1 MNHIY
6 KCKFNR
12 KSGTYTAVSEIAKGN
27 GKGSVVLQVLSVLML
42 SFTMA
47 GAQATPVVVG
57 NDWVQAGVSDYG
69 TLGSNGRT
77 PPGIL
82 YDPTGTHTFN
92 PKTDYLT
99 PGTPWQIFA
108 VKTAETGLQVN
119 NNEGRQDIKTTVSPT
134 STSTGSI
141 SSATWSGQYGDF
153 YNITNNYSVDKTIKG
168 IAVETELK
176 ALKDLSDVKFVT
188 ALDPDPDVGYH
199 GVSGTNNGRGTTTT
213 FAPEDWVYSAG
224 AVTGFPIGI
233 YSTSAY
239 RHNTG
244 ISSKWSTDPGFYL
257 AGTNDGNG
265 DYTIGLA
272 FYIGQ
277 LLSGSSAVLKYGYLM
292 ANSIGEIDPTET
304 DKTNIDLKKGF
315 YLGTHLGS
323 TVNPAF
329 EGGTLKLDKAGFY
342 ASNFTINHLGGTL
355 DANGNES
362 RFKGVFSDL
371 PGDSAGNLTITDGV
385 GHTGSVIFEG
395 QNTYTGKT
403 IVNNAALSLAGA
415 GGVSSSVGVDLVGS
429 QSIFDVSQVEAQA
442 TTIKDLSGVGGSKV
456 QTGRTLLTAGTA
468 NNTEYAG
475 AFTGDGGLVK
485 VGTGTLTLS
494 GDSSGFKGRNT
505 IQAGDLSV
513 NGVFSGVGLNI
524 KDTAT
529 LSGIGSVGG
538 IVTAE
543 RGAVI
548 SPAGGQ
554 LGALTLNNDYVGQE
568 GSKLLL
574 QTALGNDNSQ
584 TDKLVI
590 AGDTTG
596 SSVVSV
602 ENVNG
607 QGSLTNDGIKVID
620 VGGQSNASFS
630 LDRGYIPVRSY
641 EYRLIKNSLSN
652 PVDGDWYLRSSYRP
666 AVSNY
671 ISTLS
676 SNTETGFLSLSDL
689 HQRIGN
695 PYNPDL
701 QNKKVWGRFI
711 GSYIK
716 KSGENQFDYTQRSNG
731 IQFGSDVWSRVSE
744 SSKQQAGI
752 TAQYINSGIKAYDRQ
767 RVNVGLD
774 RYTGDVDGNL
784 YGVGGYYTWA
794 DKNTYVD
801 VVGQVNRI
809 ENQITDVYQQKN
821 HLNGWQVAAS
831 IEAGKSYSLKNNFK
845 LEPQAQLS
853 YVHTNYQKGQDD
865 LSIVNADNVDNI
877 RARLGAQLSK
887 DFSVKG
893 YPVSVYAL
901 ANLKHDLMGKNTIYL
916 QDKISG
922 NTDRVSEK
930 YGKNS
935 VELGIG
941 IQGQIGK
948 SAYLYGDFRHER
960 FFGNGH
966 QNQFKL
972 GLKVAF

>member
-12 KSGTYTAVSEIAKGN
+12 KSGTYSAVSEIAKGN
-27 GKGSVVLQVLSVLML
+27 AKGGVALQVLSSLML
-42 SFTMA
+42 SLGMA
-47 GAQATPVVVG
+47 GAEATPVVVG
-57 NDWVQAGVSDYG
+57 NDWVQAGISDHG
-69 TLGSNGRT
+69 TLGSNGPT

-82 YDPTGTHTFN
+82 YDPTGTHTFD

-99 PGTPWQIFA
+99 PGSPWQIFA

-119 NNEGRQDIKTTVSPT
+119 NNQIQQDITTTVSPT

-153 YNITNNYSVDKTIKG
+153 YSITNNYSVDKTIKG
-168 IAVETELK
+168 IEVETTLT
-176 ALKDLSDVKFVT
+176 ALKDLSDVKVLT
-188 ALDPDPDVGYH
+188 ALDPDPDAGTH
-199 GVSGTNNGRGTTTT
+199 GVHSTNNGRGTGT
-213 FAPEDWVYSAG
+213 FAPEDWVYSTG

-244 ISSKWSTDPGFYL
+244 ISSRWSPDPDFYL

-265 DYTIGLA
+265 DWAIGLA
-272 FYIGQ
+272 FDIGQ
-277 LLSGSSAVLKYGYLM
+277 LLSGSSAVLKYVYLM
-292 ANSIGEIDPTET
+292 ANSIAEIDPT
-304 DKTNIDLKKGF
+304 DKTNIDVKKDF
-315 YLGTHLGS
+315 YLGTQLGS

-329 EGGTLKLDKAGFY
+329 EGGTLKLDKSGFY
-342 ASNFTINHLGGTL
+342 ASDFTINHLGGTL

-371 PGDSAGNLTITDGV
+371 PGDSLGNLTVTDGV
-385 GHTGSVIFEG
+385 GNAGSVIFEG

-403 IVNNAALSLAGA
+403 IVNNATLVLAGA
-415 GGVSSSVGVDLVGS
+415 GSVSSSAGVDLAGP

-442 TTIKDLSGVGGSKV
+442 TTIKDLSGVIGSRV
-456 QTGRTLLTAGTA
+456 QTGNTLLTAGTA

-485 VGTGTLTLS
+485 VGTGTLNLS
-494 GDSSGFKGRNT
+494 GDSSGFKGKNT
-505 IQAGDLSV
+505 IQGGNLSV
-513 NGVFSGVGLNI
+513 NGVFSGVSLSV

-538 IVTAE
+538 VVTAE
-543 RGAVI
+543 SGSVI
-548 SPAGGQ
+548 SPANTQ
-554 LGALTLNNDYVGQE
+554 LGTLTLNNDYVGQI
-568 GSKLLL
+568 GSKLAL
-574 QTALGNDNSQ
+574 QTNLGNDNSQ

-590 AGDTTG
+590 AGNATG
-596 SSVVSV
+596 ASVVSV
-602 ENVNG
+602 ENING

-620 VGGQSNASFS
+620 MGGQSNATFS
-630 LDRGYIPVRSY
+630 LDRSYIPVNSY

-652 PVDGDWYLRSSYRP
+652 PADGDWYLRSSYRP